1 MPTLRSLLAACL
13 CLASPLLPAVTPA
26 PGDCGFT
33 LARLEQAFGAPM
45 QLHDARGDG
54 QATPRQ
60 CRFLGPDVR
69 LDVLQ
74 RAEPG
79 EDADTLPAA
88 DVPEG
93 LPVLAWRRAGVVT
106 QVLVDAD
113 ALLRENGALS
123 DTRMQQVLGTLQ
135 ALRDGTSVEPLVVSD
150 ADCGQ
155 RPSCLRSAEPG
166 LLRQTLS
173 GLHWTQVQGPA
184 GDWAAAD
191 AYCRARGEG
200 WRLPSRVELASLAD
214 TENGKRNAC
223 GRHRCPVSPLF
234 VLDSAGVW
242 SAEPDGRFQRWSADL
257 ALQREHPMNPDYPAN
272 RVLCVR
278 DGE

>member
-1 MPTLRSLLAACL
+1 MSTLRSLLAASL
-13 CLASPLLPAVTPA
+13 FLAAPLLPAVTPE
-26 PGDCGFT
+26 PGDCGFA
-33 LARLEQAFGAPM
+33 LVRLEQAFGAPM
-45 QLHDARGDG
+45 QLHDVRGDG
-54 QATPRQ
+54 ETTPRQ

-79 EDADTLPAA
+79 EDADQVASEG
-88 DVPEG
+88 VPEG
-93 LPVLAWRRAGVVT
+93 LPALAWRRGGVVT

-123 DTRMQQVLGTLQ
+123 EARMQQVLATLQ
-135 ALRDGTSVEPLVVSD
+135 ALRDGTAVEPLVVSD

-166 LLRQTLS
+166 LLRQTHS
-173 GLHWTQVQGPA
+173 GLRWTQVQGPA

-191 AYCRARGEG
+191 AWCRARGEA

-242 SAEPDGRFQRWSADL
+242 SGEPDGRFQRWAADL
-257 ALQREHPMNPDYPAN
+257 ALQREHPMNPDYTAN
-272 RVLCVR
+272 GVLCVR
-278 DGE
+278 DGA